1 MQVVQALLEVKVL
14 HLDTQVVLD
23 TQAVLDLLEVKA
35 QHLDTQVVLD
45 LLEVKVPGLQEVKEL
60 LDLMDQ

>member
-1 MQVVQALLEVKVL
+1 MQVAQVLLEVKAQRP
-14 HLDTQVVLD
+14 DTQVVLD
-23 TQAVLDLLEVKA
+23 IQAVLDLLEVKA

-45 LLEVKVPGLQEVKEL
+45 LLEVKVLDLQEVKEL